1 MICLCLNYY
10 TILIA
15 NYLDQIHNENMFCKD
30 GMTSLYVPELI
41 EKLNTHWTKEKVKI
55 ILDLIHFLINDK
67 MSENNVLSLE
77 NIMNNIDKEI
87 QGLIGN
93 L

>member
-1 MICLCLNYY
+1 MICICLNYY

-55 ILDLIHFLINDK
+55 ILDLIHFLN
-67 MSENNVLSLE
+67 
-77 NIMNNIDKEI
+77 
-87 QGLIGN
+87 
-93 L
+93 